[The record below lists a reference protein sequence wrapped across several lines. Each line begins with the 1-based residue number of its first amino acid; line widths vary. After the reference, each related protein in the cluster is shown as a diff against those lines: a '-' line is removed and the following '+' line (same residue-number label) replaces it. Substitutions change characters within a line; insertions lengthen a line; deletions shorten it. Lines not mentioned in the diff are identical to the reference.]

1 MAMMI
6 MNNAAAAMSLGELNK
21 NISQVGKQLK
31 KLSSGQ
37 RIVGAGDDASGYSIS
52 EKMRVRIRALGQ
64 NERNVQNGSALLR
77 VAEGGVQSQ
86 LEIMRT
92 IKEKVI
98 DADNDTNTDIDRAT
112 IQKEIDH
119 GFRQIENIAWETT
132 YNGKR
137 LLVGDKVGE
146 KVYSWVV
153 DDKSSLLPGSDEMR
167 MIDMNMIDDKYD
179 TLNGIVGPFDLFTQS
194 KIESATLDKL
204 GFSPTIQFKGGEDNI
219 YTFDSS
225 FQTVDDF
232 DGACLGINYI
242 STAVVLTKNPNTENK
257 YGGHVFDK
265 YISMNNGVSE
275 IDISGC
281 SSVQDVMAL
290 IQAKLP
296 SYVSGYGVN
305 DQGACYLKTTKTLV
319 GLSYR
324 YSSGQME
331 GVNKTG
337 LFSGDS
343 YFSGGEDPSGIE
355 DDDPDS
361 GEPNPGEKASWSLS
375 NMQANTGITVYQES
389 GKILSGL
396 KFVAGDGGPVPSEPY
411 NGTQTVGIDYEGK
424 IYFGGIAGELKDG
437 TLTITSAKVG
447 ADQNYFYFVRDG
459 IEEKKY
465 EFLTTKPLD
474 GTNDTKFA
482 YATVDVSKYDD
493 VEDLIEDLKGKAIT
507 FSYSNGYAQNSTY
520 ENGYPFDF
528 STRNEYF
535 NMDAPYFYVEFVD
548 TGSSNPVDGLYK
560 FPHSIFGDG
569 AVDLNALRADV
580 AGGKSIAEA
589 FYDCCKSS
597 TAREVQGR
605 IQKATSDGGQVIG
618 VKIRASSF
626 GVGTAGNNEKLFLT
640 QNQLRAYTLD
650 YGKWFDE
657 NPDKAIPDFL
667 NNKGFRFYCA
677 SCDNQWFNIH
687 FITEELPGGRPQNSD
702 PGAEDIK
709 HLYVDVSGVTDAE
722 SLVKAIYD
730 QAMPQLTGSDPDL
743 NHFMRLVADGD
754 KLIIYDERRLTD
766 SYLRNAKDKKGNY
779 LYEYQWDDVENV
791 GGAKIADGVW
801 DNVSIGERDVY
812 VRDLIIQDTDHAS
825 MNIRLRIPQTT
836 MDHLFGYQAGTRDLS
851 EFNVLT
857 AKSRE
862 ELLGNKA
869 GRSRSGKYIPKDEK
883 GLLDTAIDYLTNANT
898 LIGAQNMRLGMTES
912 NIVVQQENTTAS
924 ESTIRDADMAKEMA
938 EYTKASVLMQASQSM
953 LAQANQNGSQVLG
966 LLQ

>member
-6 MNNAAAAMSLGELNK
+6 MNNAAAAMTLGELNK

-167 MIDMNMIDDKYD
+167 MIDMNMIDDKYES
-179 TLNGIVGPFDLFTQS
+179 LNGIVGPFDLFTHS
-194 KIESATLDKL
+194 KIKQTTDTGALNRLGFNSDKVIFQGGTDSVYHIDSSYTTVDSLDGKAFSVTASGTTYGVYVLRKDASNEHLYGQIGSSWTRDDWVNEIDIGDCDTVEQVMARIEQTVSRVNGHGADWFSCNIDVFKRPISGSETFIAGAEEIAAFSGFRYLSGGTNQIGDPTDIDSGYQPAKSATLSIP
-204 GFSPTIQFKGGEDNI
+204 GTVAGTGVTIYASG
-219 YTFDSS
+219 YTSRVRFIDGDSQPSAVDGVTTVGVDYSGS
-225 FQTVDDF
+225 F
-232 DGACLGINYI
+232 
-242 STAVVLTKNPNTENK
+242 NT
-257 YGGHVFDK
+257 
-265 YISMNNGVSE
+265 
-275 IDISGC
+275 
-281 SSVQDVMAL
+281 
-290 IQAKLP
+290 
-296 SYVSGYGVN
+296 SYVS
-305 DQGACYLKTTKTLV
+305 LKKE
-319 GLSYR
+319 
-324 YSSGQME
+324 E
-331 GVNKTG
+331 GIWV
-337 LFSGDS
+337 LFAA
-343 YFSGGEDPSGIE
+343 
-355 DDDPDS
+355 
-361 GEPNPGEKASWSLS
+361 PGELGNSYK
-375 NMQANTGITVYQES
+375 V
-389 GKILSGL
+389 
-396 KFVAGDGGPVPSEPY
+396 
-411 NGTQTVGIDYEGK
+411 
-424 IYFGGIAGELKDG
+424 
-437 TLTITSAKVG
+437 TS
-447 ADQNYFYFVRDG
+447 G
-459 IEEKKY
+459 IEEKNLKY
-465 EFLTTKPLD
+465 WGANPLEGELTSD
-474 GTNDTKFA
+474 DA
-482 YATVDVSKYDD
+482 YATVDVSGYTD
-493 VEDLIEDLKGKAIT
+493 VEQLIDDLQGKAIALG
-507 FSYSNGYAQNSTY
+507 SQPNYRNSALF
-520 ENGYPFDF
+520 E
-528 STRNEYF
+528 NEYP
-535 NMDAPYFYVEFVD
+535 DDSRGYIYYEFVD
-548 TGSSNPVDGLYK
+548 SASDNPMERMARFAGSVVG
-560 FPHSIFGDG
+560 
-569 AVDLNALRADV
+569 DLNSLREGVTA
-580 AGGKSIAEA
+580 GKSIAQAFADLFYMRVMNVKEA
-589 FYDCCKSS
+589 TD
-597 TAREVQGR
+597 
-605 IQKATSDGGQVIG
+605 SDGNVIG
-618 VKIRASSF
+618 VKFRAPQD
-626 GVGTAGNNEKLFLT
+626 GVAGNGGQLFLAE
-640 QNQLRAYTLD
+640 NNLRSYTLD
-650 YGKWFDE
+650 YGKWFDA
-657 NPDKAIPDFL
+657 NPDVQIPEFL
-667 NNKGFRFYCA
+667 NGKGFRAYCA
-677 SCDNQWFNIH
+677 TCADQWFNFH
-687 FITEELPGGRPQNSD
+687 FITEDLPDGRPKNAD
-702 PGAEDIK
+702 PGSEDIK
-709 HLYVDVSGVTDAE
+709 HIYIDVSGVTDAK
-722 SLVKAIYD
+722 SLVQAIYD
-730 QAMPQLTGSDPDL
+730 QAEPQLTGSDPDL
-743 NHFMRLVADGD
+743 NHFMRLAAYND
-754 KLIIYDERRLTD
+754 KLIIYDERRQTD
-766 SYLRNAKDKKGNY
+766 SYLRNVPSSDY
-779 LYEYQWDDVENV
+779 DYQWDTTYNV

-857 AKSRE
+857 SESRE

-869 GRSRSGKYIPKDEK
+869 GTTRSGKYISKDER
-883 GLLDTAIDYLTNANT
+883 GLLDAAIDYLTNANT

>member
-6 MNNAAAAMSLGELNK
+6 MNNAAAAMTLGELNK
-21 NISQVGKQLK
+21 NISQIGKQLK

-86 LEIMRT
+86 LDIMRT

-119 GFRQIENIAWETT
+119 GFRQIENIARETT

-167 MIDMNMIDDKYD
+167 MIDMNMIDDKYES
-179 TLNGIVGPFDLFTQS
+179 LNGIVGPFDLFKKS

-204 GFSPTIQFKGGEDNI
+204 GFSPTIQLEGGDDNI

-225 FQTVDDF
+225 FKTVDDF
-232 DGACLGINYI
+232 DGAALAESY
-242 STAVVLTKNPNTENK
+242 SDTAIVLKKGSNAENK
-257 YGGHVFDK
+257 YGGYVN
-265 YISMNNGVSE
+265 YCNVRLNNNVKE
-275 IDISGC
+275 VDISGC
-281 SSVQDVMAL
+281 SSVEEVMEV

-296 SYVSGYGVN
+296 NIVKGYGVDEN
-305 DQGACYLKTTKTLV
+305 GAYYLKTVRTL
-319 GLSYR
+319 GGRMYR
-324 YSSGQME
+324 YSSAQME
-331 GVNKTG
+331 EVGKTG
-337 LFSGDS
+337 LFNGPS
-343 YFSGGEDPSGIE
+343 YFSGGEEASGAI

-361 GEPNPGEKASWSLS
+361 VEPNPGKKATWSLS
-375 NMQANTGITVYQES
+375 DMQANTGITIYQDY
-389 GKILSGL
+389 GKSIAGL
-396 KFVAGDGGPVPSEPY
+396 KFVDGNGAPSPYNPY
-411 NGTQTVGIDYEGK
+411 NGMQTVGIDYEGT
-424 IYFGGIAGELKDG
+424 ILFGDCTGELKNG
-437 TLTITSAKVG
+437 TLEITALREGIYGNTSYYVK
-447 ADQNYFYFVRDG
+447 DG
-459 IEEKKY
+459 IEKEKY
-465 EFLTTKPLD
+465 EFLATKSLS
-474 GTNDTKFA
+474 GTNDQPWA
-482 YATVDVSKYDD
+482 YGTVDVSAYDD
-493 VEDLIEDLKGKAIT
+493 VETLIDDLKGKAIT
-507 FSYSNGYAQNSTY
+507 FSYSNGYAQDSYY
-520 ENGYPFDF
+520 ENGYPYDF
-528 STRNEYF
+528 STRNEYS
-535 NMDAPYFYVEFVD
+535 NSDAPYFYVEFID
-548 TGSSNPVDGLYK
+548 TGSSNPVDGMYK

-569 AVDLNALRADV
+569 VVDLDALRSAV
-580 AGGKSIAEA
+580 AGGKTIAEA

-605 IQKATSDGGQVIG
+605 IEEATSDGGQVIG
-618 VKIRASSF
+618 LKIRAGNF
-626 GVGTAGNNEKLFLT
+626 GVGTAGNKEKLFLT
-640 QNQLRAYTLD
+640 QNQLRSYTLD
-650 YGKWFDE
+650 YGKWFNE
-657 NPDKAIPDFL
+657 NPDKTIPDFL

-779 LYEYQWDDVENV
+779 LYEYQWDDAENV

-869 GRSRSGKYIPKDEK
+869 GKSRSGKIIPKDEK

-938 EYTKASVLMQASQSM
+938 EYTKASVLSQASQSM
-953 LAQANQNGSQVLG
+953 LAQANQNGSAILS

>member
-6 MNNAAAAMSLGELNK
+6 MNNAAAAMTLGELNK
-21 NISQVGKQLK
+21 NISQIGKQLK

-86 LEIMRT
+86 LDIMRT

-146 KVYSWVV
+146 RAYSWVV
-153 DDKSSLLPGSDEMR
+153 EDKSSLLPGSDEMR
-167 MIDMNMIDDKYD
+167 MIDMNMIDDKYES
-179 TLNGIVGPFDLFTQS
+179 LNGIVGPFDLFTHS
-194 KIESATLDKL
+194 KIETASLDKL
-204 GFSPTIQFKGGEDNI
+204 GSMEFKGGTNPV
-219 YTFDSS
+219 YTIDSS
-225 FQTVDDF
+225 FDTVDSL
-232 DGACLGINYI
+232 DG
-242 STAVVLTKNPNTENK
+242 TAFQLMNGSVIVGEFVLRKNASSDHK
-257 YGGHVFDK
+257 YGVVGDK
-265 YISMNNGVSE
+265 WTRNDSVTE
-275 IDISGC
+275 IEIGDC
-281 SSVQDVMAL
+281 STVEDVMARIDERIATVTSHGSNYIVSERNVGPRNITGYEIPVAGAGEIAGFSGTAYL
-290 IQAKLP
+290 TGGQDEYGDPDDVDSQYRPAVAA
-296 SYVSGYGVN
+296 SFSVSGVTAGTGVTIDAAGYTDRVRFVDGN
-305 DQGACYLKTTKTLV
+305 AAPSSADGVTTV
-319 GLSYR
+319 GVDY
-324 YSSGQME
+324 
-331 GVNKTG
+331 
-337 LFSGDS
+337 
-343 YFSGGEDPSGIE
+343 SGI
-355 DDDPDS
+355 
-361 GEPNPGEKASWSLS
+361 
-375 NMQANTGITVYQES
+375 
-389 GKILSGL
+389 
-396 KFVAGDGGPVPSEPY
+396 F
-411 NGTQTVGIDYEGK
+411 NGTYVKGQIEN
-424 IYFGGIAGELKDG
+424 G
-437 TLTITSAKVG
+437 TLTITASSTG
-447 ADQNYFYFVRDG
+447 NYGNSYRVTSG
-459 IEEKKY
+459 IEDTVIKY
-465 EFLTTKPLD
+465 WGAEPLT
-474 GTNDTKFA
+474 GTLESNYA
-482 YATVDVSKYDD
+482 YATIDVSGYSD
-493 VEDLIEDLKGKAIT
+493 VESLIDDLKGKAIAIGV
-507 FSYSNGYAQNSTY
+507 SDADKSSPLY
-520 ENGYPFDF
+520 ENGYPYDTTYPAMI
-528 STRNEYF
+528 SYHYGYT
-535 NMDAPYFYVEFVD
+535 EFVD
-548 TGSSNPVDGLYK
+548 SASDNPIDGMYKIQGSYVM
-560 FPHSIFGDG
+560 
-569 AVDLNALRADV
+569 DLNSLRDAV
-580 AGGKSIAEA
+580 ANGKSIAEA
-589 FYDCCKSS
+589 FADSFPS
-597 TAREVQGR
+597 GWTVN
-605 IQKATSDGGQVIG
+605 KATDSSGNVIG
-618 VKIRASSF
+618 VKFQAYN
-626 GVGTAGNNEKLFLT
+626 AGESGNTGKLFLV
-640 QNQLRAYTLD
+640 QNNLRSYTLD

-657 NPDKAIPDFL
+657 NPDVSIPDYL
-667 NNKGFRFYCA
+667 NDKGFRFYCA

-687 FITEELPGGRPQNSD
+687 FTTEELPDGAMPNSD
-702 PGAEDIK
+702 PDSEDIK
-709 HLYVDVSGVTDAE
+709 HLYIDVSGVTDAE
-722 SLVKAIYD
+722 SLVEAIYS
-730 QAMPQLTGSDPDL
+730 QAQPQLTGSDPDL
-743 NHFMRLVADGD
+743 NHFMRMVADGD

-766 SYLRNAKDKKGNY
+766 SYLQNVTDGKGNR
-779 LYEYQWDDVENV
+779 LYEYQWDETEGV

-801 DNVSIGERDVY
+801 DNVTKGQRDIY

-869 GRSRSGKYIPKDEK
+869 GKSRSGKIIPKDEK